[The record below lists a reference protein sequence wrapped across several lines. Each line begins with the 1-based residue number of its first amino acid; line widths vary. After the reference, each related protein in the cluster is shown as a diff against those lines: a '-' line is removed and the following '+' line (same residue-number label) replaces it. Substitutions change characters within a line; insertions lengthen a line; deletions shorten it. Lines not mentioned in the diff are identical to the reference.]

1 MLIDGAALTMSN
13 AQDIANIIQSLYSSG
28 SENYFELRY
37 QQPQAAEETTC
48 WIRPLR
54 DQAPYNLENRAQI
67 IRCETDDGKLLS
79 VVIPRR
85 RREFLPALVILPAST
100 DQ

>member
-1 MLIDGAALTMSN
+1 MLIDGAALTESP
-13 AQDIANIIQSLYSSG
+13 AQDIANMIQSLYSSG
-28 SENYFELRY
+28 SRDYFKLKY
-37 QQPQAAEETTC
+37 QHRLDGETTC

-54 DQAPYNLENRAQI
+54 DQAPYDLENRAQI

-79 VVIPRR
+79 VVIPLR
-85 RREFLPALVILPAST
+85 RREFQPALVILPAST